1 MQSFVF
7 LPYFII
13 YVKMVVRR
21 REQNEGNEREVQRY
35 IELRGV
41 RVNNLK
47 NVSLKFPAG
56 RLVVV
61 TGLSGSGKSSLVF
74 DTLYAEGQRR
84 YVESLS
90 AYARQFLG
98 RMSKP
103 EVDFISGLA
112 PAIAIEQKSLSKN
125 PRSTVGTVTEIYE
138 YLKLLYARIG
148 RLYSPVSGQ
157 EVRRHSVGHVSDFVC
172 GLQAGLKVYVLA
184 PLRPLP
190 DGESGEAFYRREAD
204 RLKIMGFSRLYAY
217 EEGQVCGMEAVPE
230 SAWAQLG
237 ERYGLLVD
245 RFVVHP
251 EDKGFYSR
259 VFDSVQTAFNEG
271 DGRCRIVCEEAER
284 KRVWRFSNRL
294 EADGMTF
301 VKPSPNFFAFNN
313 PYGACKTCGGTGQI
327 VGESEEL
334 VIPDPS
340 LSVYENAV
348 ACWRGSK
355 MSAWKEAFIRNAAV
369 YDFPVHRPY
378 EELDRAQKQLLW
390 KGGKGVKGIDDWF
403 KFMDS
408 QAYKVQYRVLSARYR
423 GRTRCPEC
431 EGARLRPDAAYVK
444 VGGKSIQELAEL
456 PVSELYDFF
465 EHLELNGHEK
475 AVAQRMLT
483 EIRQRLSYL
492 LQVGVPYLSLNRASG
507 TLSGGEAQRIHL
519 ANALGSSLVGSMY
532 ILDEPSIGL
541 HPRDT
546 RRLIEVVL
554 QLRDLG
560 NTVVVVEHDEEMMRA
575 ADLIVDVG
583 PLAGHEGGEIV
594 FVGSPETMIR
604 EGQSLTARYLRDEL
618 RIPVPFSRRPWKH
631 YIELVGARENNLQN
645 LTVKFPLQVLTVVSG
660 VSGSGKSTLVKR
672 TLYPALSRALG
683 GSGDAGGRYDALRG
697 AVAQLGG
704 VEMVDQEPIG
714 RSTRSNP
721 VTYIKAFDDI
731 RNLYAALPLAKERH
745 YAPGYFS
752 FNTEGGRCETCQGEG
767 RVKVEMQFMADIY
780 LTCDTC
786 QGKRYKAEVLEVRYR
801 DKSITDLLE
810 MTVDEAAAFLAEDPS
825 NRYAAAAL
833 EKIKTLQ
840 AVGLGYLHLGQS
852 SSDLSGGEAQRIKLA
867 YFLRKGASEKPTLF
881 IFDEPTTGLHF
892 HDIDKLRTSF
902 EALLRAG
909 HTIVVVEHH
918 PDVIKL
924 ADWVIDMGP
933 EGGKRG
939 GTVLFEG
946 VPEDLP
952 GCKASYTA
960 PYIKEKLGVIRD
972 KSGVGQDASKNVTK
986 NGRKK

>member
-1 MQSFVF
+1 MAA
-7 LPYFII
+7 
-13 YVKMVVRR
+13 RR
-21 REQNEGNEREVQRY
+21 KEQKEENNKESERY

-157 EVRRHSVGHVSDFVC
+157 EVRRHSVSHVADFVC
-172 GLQAGLKVYVLA
+172 GLSAGLKVYVLS
-184 PLRPLP
+184 PLRPKP
-190 DGESGEAFYRREAD
+190 ADDRPSEFYRHEVE
-204 RLKIMGFSRLYAY
+204 RLKMMGFSRLYAY
-217 EEGQVCGMEAVPE
+217 EASAVCGMDDVPE
-230 SAWAQLG
+230 TAWQNLD

-245 RFVVHP
+245 RFAVHP
-251 EDKGFYSR
+251 EDKSFYSR

-271 DGRCRIVCEEAER
+271 EGACRIVCEGGDRA
-284 KRVWRFSNRL
+284 RVWTFSNRL

-334 VIPDPS
+334 VIPDPA

-355 MSAWKEAFIRNAAV
+355 MSAWKEAFLRNAAV

-378 EELDRAQKQLLW
+378 KDLDRAQKNLLW

-431 EGARLRPDAAYVK
+431 EGSRLRPDAAYVK
-444 VGGKSIQELAEL
+444 VGGKSIQELVEMPLAEL
-456 PVSELYDFF
+456 YGFF
-465 EHLELNGHEK
+465 EHLELNSHEK

-546 RRLIEVVL
+546 QRLIEVV
-554 QLRDLG
+554 QRLRDLG

-583 PLAGHEGGEIV
+583 PLAGREGGEIV
-594 FVGSPETMIR
+594 FVGSPETMIK
-604 EGQSLTARYLRDEL
+604 EGKSLTARYLRNEL
-618 RIPVPFSRRPWKH
+618 QIPVPFSRRPWKH

-645 LTVKFPLQVLTVVSG
+645 LTVKFPLQVLTVVTG

-672 TLYPALSRALG
+672 TLYPALSRVLG
-683 GSGDAGGRYDALRG
+683 GANDAVGKYEALRG
-697 AVAQLGG
+697 AVGQLGG

-731 RNLYAALPLAKERH
+731 RNLYASLPLATERH

-780 LTCDTC
+780 LTCDAC
-786 QGKRYKAEVLEVRYR
+786 GGKRYKAEVLEVRYR
-801 DKSITDLLE
+801 GKSITDLLD
-810 MTVDEAAAFLAEDPS
+810 MTVDEAVAFLEEDPD

-833 EKIKTLQ
+833 EKIRTLQ
-840 AVGLGYLHLGQS
+840 AVGLGYLQLGQS

-933 EGGKRG
+933 EGGRQG

-946 VPEDLP
+946 VPEDLLA
-952 GCKASYTA
+952 CKTSYTA
-960 PYIKEKLGVIRD
+960 RYIADKLVATKEKPGKKQTAPQNQR
-972 KSGVGQDASKNVTK
+972 K

>member
-1 MQSFVF
+1 M
-7 LPYFII
+7 
-13 YVKMVVRR
+13 RR
-21 REQNEGNEREVQRY
+21 REQNEQNERKVAERY

-47 NVSLKFPAG
+47 NVSLRFPAG

-148 RLYSPVSGQ
+148 RIYSPVSGQ
-157 EVRRHSVGHVSDFVC
+157 EVRRHSVGHVADFIS
-172 GLQAGLKVYVLA
+172 GLTAGAKVYVLS
-184 PLRPLP
+184 PLR
-190 DGESGEAFYRREAD
+190 SVSAGEAESTFYRREIE
-204 RLKIMGFSRLYAY
+204 RLKMMGFSRLYAY
-217 EEGQVCGMEAVPE
+217 EASEICGMDALSDEALDRL
-230 SAWAQLG
+230 AD
-237 ERYGLLVD
+237 RYGLLVD

-271 DGRCRIVCEEAER
+271 DGRCRVVCEGTDK
-284 KRVWRFSNRL
+284 KRDWSFSNRL

-355 MSAWKEAFIRNAAV
+355 MSAWKEAFMRNAAV

-378 EELDRAQKQLLW
+378 GELDRAQKNLLW

-431 EGARLRPDAAYVK
+431 EGTRLRPDAAYVK

-456 PVSELYDFF
+456 PVSDLYEFF
-465 EHLELNGHEK
+465 ENLELNSHEK
-475 AVAQRMLT
+475 AIAQRMLT

-546 RRLIEVVL
+546 RRLIDVVL
-554 QLRDLG
+554 RLRDLG

-583 PLAGHEGGEIV
+583 PLAGREGGEIV
-594 FVGSPETMIR
+594 FVGSPETMIK
-604 EGQSLTARYLRDEL
+604 EGQSLTARYLRNEL
-618 RIPVPFSRRPWKH
+618 QI
-631 YIELVGARENNLQN
+631 
-645 LTVKFPLQVLTVVSG
+645 
-660 VSGSGKSTLVKR
+660 
-672 TLYPALSRALG
+672 
-683 GSGDAGGRYDALRG
+683 
-697 AVAQLGG
+697 
-704 VEMVDQEPIG
+704 
-714 RSTRSNP
+714 
-721 VTYIKAFDDI
+721 
-731 RNLYAALPLAKERH
+731 
-745 YAPGYFS
+745 
-752 FNTEGGRCETCQGEG
+752 
-767 RVKVEMQFMADIY
+767 
-780 LTCDTC
+780 
-786 QGKRYKAEVLEVRYR
+786 
-801 DKSITDLLE
+801 
-810 MTVDEAAAFLAEDPS
+810 
-825 NRYAAAAL
+825 
-833 EKIKTLQ
+833 
-840 AVGLGYLHLGQS
+840 
-852 SSDLSGGEAQRIKLA
+852 
-867 YFLRKGASEKPTLF
+867 
-881 IFDEPTTGLHF
+881 
-892 HDIDKLRTSF
+892 
-902 EALLRAG
+902 
-909 HTIVVVEHH
+909 
-918 PDVIKL
+918 
-924 ADWVIDMGP
+924 
-933 EGGKRG
+933 
-939 GTVLFEG
+939 
-946 VPEDLP
+946 
-952 GCKASYTA
+952 
-960 PYIKEKLGVIRD
+960 
-972 KSGVGQDASKNVTK
+972 
-986 NGRKK
+986 

>member
-1 MQSFVF
+1 MAA
-7 LPYFII
+7 
-13 YVKMVVRR
+13 RR
-21 REQNEGNEREVQRY
+21 KEQKEENNKESERY

-157 EVRRHSVGHVSDFVC
+157 EVRRHSVSHVADFVC
-172 GLQAGLKVYVLA
+172 GLSAGLKVYVLS
-184 PLRPLP
+184 PLRPKP
-190 DGESGEAFYRREAD
+190 ADDRPSEFYRHEVE
-204 RLKIMGFSRLYAY
+204 RLKMMGFSRLYAY
-217 EEGQVCGMEAVPE
+217 EASAVCGMDDVPE
-230 SAWAQLG
+230 TAWQNLD

-245 RFVVHP
+245 RFAVHP
-251 EDKGFYSR
+251 EDKSFYSR

-271 DGRCRIVCEEAER
+271 EGSCRIVCEGGDRA
-284 KRVWRFSNRL
+284 RVWTFSNRL

-334 VIPDPS
+334 VIPDPA

-355 MSAWKEAFIRNAAV
+355 MSAWKEAFLRNAAV

-378 EELDRAQKQLLW
+378 KDLDRAQKNLLW

-431 EGARLRPDAAYVK
+431 EGSRLRPDAAYVK
-444 VGGKSIQELAEL
+444 VGGKSIQELVEMPLAEL
-456 PVSELYDFF
+456 YGFF
-465 EHLELNGHEK
+465 EHLELNSHEK

-546 RRLIEVVL
+546 QRLIEVV
-554 QLRDLG
+554 QRLRDLG

-575 ADLIVDVG
+575 ADLLVDVG
-583 PLAGHEGGEIV
+583 PLAGREGGEIV
-594 FVGSPETMIR
+594 FVGSPETMIK
-604 EGQSLTARYLRDEL
+604 EGKSLTARYLRNEL
-618 RIPVPFSRRPWKH
+618 QIPVPFSRRPWKH

-645 LTVKFPLQVLTVVSG
+645 LTVKFPLQVLTVVTG

-672 TLYPALSRALG
+672 TLYPALSRVLG
-683 GSGDAGGRYDALRG
+683 GANDAVGKYEALRG
-697 AVAQLGG
+697 AVGQLGG

-731 RNLYAALPLAKERH
+731 RNLYASLPLAKERH

-752 FNTEGGRCETCQGEG
+752 FNAEGGRCETCQGEG

-780 LTCDTC
+780 LTCDAC
-786 QGKRYKAEVLEVRYR
+786 GGKRYKAEVLEVRYR
-801 DKSITDLLE
+801 GKSITDLLD
-810 MTVDEAAAFLAEDPS
+810 MTVDEAVAFLEEDPD

-833 EKIKTLQ
+833 EKIRTLQ
-840 AVGLGYLHLGQS
+840 AVGLGYLQLGQS

-933 EGGKRG
+933 EGGKQG

-946 VPEDLP
+946 VPEDLLA
-952 GCKASYTA
+952 CKTSYTA
-960 PYIKEKLGVIRD
+960 RYIADKLVATKEKPGKKQTAPQNQR
-972 KSGVGQDASKNVTK
+972 K

>member
-1 MQSFVF
+1 MAA
-7 LPYFII
+7 
-13 YVKMVVRR
+13 RR
-21 REQNEGNEREVQRY
+21 KEQKEENNKESERY

-157 EVRRHSVGHVSDFVC
+157 EVRRHSVSHVADFVC
-172 GLQAGLKVYVLA
+172 GLSAGLKVYVLS
-184 PLRPLP
+184 PLRPKP
-190 DGESGEAFYRREAD
+190 ADDRPSEFYRHEVE
-204 RLKIMGFSRLYAY
+204 RLKMMGFSRLYAY
-217 EEGQVCGMEAVPE
+217 EASAVCGMDDVPE
-230 SAWAQLG
+230 TAWQNLD

-245 RFVVHP
+245 RFAVHP
-251 EDKGFYSR
+251 EDKSFYSR

-271 DGRCRIVCEEAER
+271 EGSCRIVCEGGDRA
-284 KRVWRFSNRL
+284 RVWTFSNRL

-334 VIPDPS
+334 VIPDPA

-355 MSAWKEAFIRNAAV
+355 MSAWKEAFLRNAAV

-378 EELDRAQKQLLW
+378 KDLDRAQKNLLW

-431 EGARLRPDAAYVK
+431 EGSRLRPDAAYVK
-444 VGGKSIQELAEL
+444 VGGKSIQELVEMPLAEL
-456 PVSELYDFF
+456 YGFF
-465 EHLELNGHEK
+465 EHLELNSHEK

-546 RRLIEVVL
+546 QRLIAVV
-554 QLRDLG
+554 QRLRDLG

-583 PLAGHEGGEIV
+583 PLAGREGGEIV
-594 FVGSPETMIR
+594 FVGSPETMIK
-604 EGQSLTARYLRDEL
+604 EGKSLTARYLRNEL
-618 RIPVPFSRRPWKH
+618 QIPVPFSRRPWKH

-645 LTVKFPLQVLTVVSG
+645 LTVKFPLQVLTVVTG

-672 TLYPALSRALG
+672 TLYPALSRVLG
-683 GSGDAGGRYDALRG
+683 GANDAVGKYEALRG
-697 AVAQLGG
+697 AVGQLGG

-731 RNLYAALPLAKERH
+731 RNLYASLPLAKERH

-752 FNTEGGRCETCQGEG
+752 FNAEGGRCETCQGEG

-780 LTCDTC
+780 LTCDAC
-786 QGKRYKAEVLEVRYR
+786 GGKRYKAEVLEVRYR
-801 DKSITDLLE
+801 GKSITDLLE
-810 MTVDEAAAFLAEDPS
+810 MTVDEAVAFLEEDPD

-833 EKIKTLQ
+833 EKIRTLQ
-840 AVGLGYLHLGQS
+840 EVGLGYLQLGQS

-933 EGGKRG
+933 EGGKQG

-946 VPEDLP
+946 VPEDLLA
-952 GCKASYTA
+952 CKTSYTA
-960 PYIKEKLGVIRD
+960 RYIADKLVATKEKPGKKQTAPQNQR
-972 KSGVGQDASKNVTK
+972 K

>member
-1 MQSFVF
+1 MAA
-7 LPYFII
+7 
-13 YVKMVVRR
+13 RR
-21 REQNEGNEREVQRY
+21 KEQKEENNKESERY

-157 EVRRHSVGHVSDFVC
+157 EVRRHSVSHVADFVC
-172 GLQAGLKVYVLA
+172 GLSAGLKVYVLS
-184 PLRPLP
+184 PLRPKP
-190 DGESGEAFYRREAD
+190 ADDRPSEFYRHEVE
-204 RLKIMGFSRLYAY
+204 RLKMMGFSRLYAY
-217 EEGQVCGMEAVPE
+217 EASAVCGMDDVPE
-230 SAWAQLG
+230 PAWQNLD

-245 RFVVHP
+245 RFAVHP
-251 EDKGFYSR
+251 EDKSFYSR

-271 DGRCRIVCEEAER
+271 EGSCRIVCEGGDRA
-284 KRVWRFSNRL
+284 RVWTFSNRL

-334 VIPDPS
+334 VIPDPA

-355 MSAWKEAFIRNAAV
+355 MSAWKEAFLRNAAV

-378 EELDRAQKQLLW
+378 KDLDRAQKNLLW

-431 EGARLRPDAAYVK
+431 EGSRLRPDAAYVK
-444 VGGKSIQELAEL
+444 VGGKSIQELVEMPLAEL
-456 PVSELYDFF
+456 YGFF
-465 EHLELNGHEK
+465 EHLELNSHEK

-546 RRLIEVVL
+546 QRLIEVV
-554 QLRDLG
+554 QRLRDLG

-575 ADLIVDVG
+575 ADLLVDVG
-583 PLAGHEGGEIV
+583 PLAGREGGEIV
-594 FVGSPETMIR
+594 FVGSPETMIK
-604 EGQSLTARYLRDEL
+604 EGKSLTARYLRNEL
-618 RIPVPFSRRPWKH
+618 QIPVPFSRRPWKH

-645 LTVKFPLQVLTVVSG
+645 LTVKFPLQVLTVVTG

-672 TLYPALSRALG
+672 TLYPALSRVLG
-683 GSGDAGGRYDALRG
+683 GANDAVGKYEALRG
-697 AVAQLGG
+697 AVGQLGG

-731 RNLYAALPLAKERH
+731 RNLYASLPLAKERH

-780 LTCDTC
+780 LTCDAC
-786 QGKRYKAEVLEVRYR
+786 GGKRYKAEVLEVRYR
-801 DKSITDLLE
+801 GKSITDLLE
-810 MTVDEAAAFLAEDPS
+810 MTVDEAVAFLEEDPD

-833 EKIKTLQ
+833 EKIRTLQ
-840 AVGLGYLHLGQS
+840 AVGLGYLQLGQS

-933 EGGKRG
+933 EGGKQG

-946 VPEDLP
+946 VPEDLLA
-952 GCKASYTA
+952 CKTSYTA
-960 PYIKEKLGVIRD
+960 RYIADKLVATKEKPGKKQTAPQNQR
-972 KSGVGQDASKNVTK
+972 K

>member
-1 MQSFVF
+1 MAA
-7 LPYFII
+7 
-13 YVKMVVRR
+13 RR
-21 REQNEGNEREVQRY
+21 KEQKEENNKESERY

-157 EVRRHSVGHVSDFVC
+157 EVRRHSVSHVADFVC
-172 GLQAGLKVYVLA
+172 GLSAGLKVYVLS
-184 PLRPLP
+184 PLRPKP
-190 DGESGEAFYRREAD
+190 ADDRPSEFYRHEVE
-204 RLKIMGFSRLYAY
+204 RLKMMGFSRLYAY
-217 EEGQVCGMEAVPE
+217 EASAVCGMDDVPE
-230 SAWAQLG
+230 TAWQNLD

-245 RFVVHP
+245 RFAVHP
-251 EDKGFYSR
+251 EDKSFYSR

-271 DGRCRIVCEEAER
+271 EGSCRIVCEGGDRA
-284 KRVWRFSNRL
+284 RVWTFSNRL

-334 VIPDPS
+334 VIPDPA

-355 MSAWKEAFIRNAAV
+355 MSAWKEAFLRNAAV

-378 EELDRAQKQLLW
+378 KDLDRAQKNLLW

-431 EGARLRPDAAYVK
+431 EGSRLRPDAAYVK
-444 VGGKSIQELAEL
+444 VGGKSIQELVEMPLAEL
-456 PVSELYDFF
+456 YGFF
-465 EHLELNGHEK
+465 EHLELNSHEK

-546 RRLIEVVL
+546 QRLIEVV
-554 QLRDLG
+554 QRLRDLG

-575 ADLIVDVG
+575 ADLLVDVG
-583 PLAGHEGGEIV
+583 PLAGREGGEIV
-594 FVGSPETMIR
+594 IVGSPETMIK
-604 EGQSLTARYLRDEL
+604 EGKSLTARYLRNEL
-618 RIPVPFSRRPWKH
+618 QIPVPFSRRPWKH

-645 LTVKFPLQVLTVVSG
+645 LTVKFPLQVLTVVTG

-672 TLYPALSRALG
+672 TLYPALSRVLG
-683 GSGDAGGRYDALRG
+683 GANDAVGKYEALRG
-697 AVAQLGG
+697 AVGQLGG

-731 RNLYAALPLAKERH
+731 RNLYASLPLAKERH

-752 FNTEGGRCETCQGEG
+752 FNAEGGRCETCQGEG

-780 LTCDTC
+780 LTCDAC
-786 QGKRYKAEVLEVRYR
+786 GGKRYKAEVLEVRYR
-801 DKSITDLLE
+801 GKSITDLLD
-810 MTVDEAAAFLAEDPS
+810 MTVDEAVAFLEEDPD

-833 EKIKTLQ
+833 EKIRTVQ
-840 AVGLGYLHLGQS
+840 AVGLGYLQLGQS

-933 EGGKRG
+933 EGGKQG

-946 VPEDLP
+946 VPEDLLA
-952 GCKASYTA
+952 CKTSYTA
-960 PYIKEKLGVIRD
+960 RYIADKLVATKEKPGKKQTAPQNQR
-972 KSGVGQDASKNVTK
+972 K

>member
-1 MQSFVF
+1 MAA
-7 LPYFII
+7 
-13 YVKMVVRR
+13 RR
-21 REQNEGNEREVQRY
+21 KEQKEENNKESERY

-157 EVRRHSVGHVSDFVC
+157 EVRRHSVSHVADFVC
-172 GLQAGLKVYVLA
+172 GLSAGLKVYVLS
-184 PLRPLP
+184 PLRPKP
-190 DGESGEAFYRREAD
+190 ADDRPSEFYRHEVE
-204 RLKIMGFSRLYAY
+204 RLKMMGFSRLYAY
-217 EEGQVCGMEAVPE
+217 EASAVCGMDDVPE
-230 SAWAQLG
+230 TAWQNLD

-245 RFVVHP
+245 RFAVHP
-251 EDKGFYSR
+251 EDKSFYSR

-271 DGRCRIVCEEAER
+271 EGACRIVCEGGDRA
-284 KRVWRFSNRL
+284 RVWTFSNRL

-334 VIPDPS
+334 VIPDPA

-355 MSAWKEAFIRNAAV
+355 MSAWKEAFLRNAAV

-378 EELDRAQKQLLW
+378 KDLDRAQKNLLW

-431 EGARLRPDAAYVK
+431 EGSRLRPDAAYVK
-444 VGGKSIQELAEL
+444 VGGKSIQELVEMPLAEL
-456 PVSELYDFF
+456 YGFF
-465 EHLELNGHEK
+465 EHLELNSHEK

-546 RRLIEVVL
+546 QRLIEVV
-554 QLRDLG
+554 QRLRDLG

-583 PLAGHEGGEIV
+583 PLAGREGGEIV
-594 FVGSPETMIR
+594 FVGSPETMIK
-604 EGQSLTARYLRDEL
+604 EGKSLTARYLRNEL
-618 RIPVPFSRRPWKH
+618 QIPVPFSRRPWKH

-645 LTVKFPLQVLTVVSG
+645 LTVKFPLQVLTVVTG

-672 TLYPALSRALG
+672 TLYPALSRVLG
-683 GSGDAGGRYDALRG
+683 GANDAVGKYEALRG
-697 AVAQLGG
+697 AVGQLGG

-731 RNLYAALPLAKERH
+731 RNLYASLPLAKERH

-780 LTCDTC
+780 LTCDAC
-786 QGKRYKAEVLEVRYR
+786 GGKRYKAEVLEVRYR
-801 DKSITDLLE
+801 GKSITDLLD
-810 MTVDEAAAFLAEDPS
+810 MTVDEAVAFLEEDPD

-833 EKIKTLQ
+833 EKIRTLQ
-840 AVGLGYLHLGQS
+840 AVGLGYLQLGQS

-933 EGGKRG
+933 EGGRQG

-946 VPEDLP
+946 VPEDLLA
-952 GCKASYTA
+952 CKTSYTA
-960 PYIKEKLGVIRD
+960 RYIADKLVATKEKPGKKQTAPQNQR
-972 KSGVGQDASKNVTK
+972 K

>member
-1 MQSFVF
+1 MAA
-7 LPYFII
+7 
-13 YVKMVVRR
+13 RR
-21 REQNEGNEREVQRY
+21 KEQKEENNKESERY

-157 EVRRHSVGHVSDFVC
+157 EVRRHSVSHVADFVC
-172 GLQAGLKVYVLA
+172 GLSAGLKVYVLS
-184 PLRPLP
+184 PLRPKP
-190 DGESGEAFYRREAD
+190 ADDRPSEFYRHEVE
-204 RLKIMGFSRLYAY
+204 RLKMMGFSRLYAY
-217 EEGQVCGMEAVPE
+217 EASAVCGMDDVPE
-230 SAWAQLG
+230 TAWQNLD

-245 RFVVHP
+245 RFAVHP
-251 EDKGFYSR
+251 EDKSFYSR

-271 DGRCRIVCEEAER
+271 EGSCRIVCEGGDRA
-284 KRVWRFSNRL
+284 RVWTFSNRL

-334 VIPDPS
+334 VIPDPA

-355 MSAWKEAFIRNAAV
+355 MSAWKEAFLRNAAV

-378 EELDRAQKQLLW
+378 KDLDRAQKNLLW

-431 EGARLRPDAAYVK
+431 EGSRLRPDAAYVK
-444 VGGKSIQELAEL
+444 VGGKSIQELVEMPLAEL
-456 PVSELYDFF
+456 YGFF
-465 EHLELNGHEK
+465 EHLELNSHEK

-546 RRLIEVVL
+546 QRLIAVV
-554 QLRDLG
+554 QRLRDLG

-583 PLAGHEGGEIV
+583 PLAGREGGEIV
-594 FVGSPETMIR
+594 FVGSPETMIK
-604 EGQSLTARYLRDEL
+604 EGKSLTARYLRNEL
-618 RIPVPFSRRPWKH
+618 QIPVPFSRRPWKH

-645 LTVKFPLQVLTVVSG
+645 LTVKFPLQVLTVVTG

-672 TLYPALSRALG
+672 TLYPALSRVLG
-683 GSGDAGGRYDALRG
+683 GANDAVGKYEALRG
-697 AVAQLGG
+697 AVGQLGG

-731 RNLYAALPLAKERH
+731 RNLYASLPLAKERH

-752 FNTEGGRCETCQGEG
+752 FNAEGGRCETCQGEG

-780 LTCDTC
+780 LTCDAC
-786 QGKRYKAEVLEVRYR
+786 GGKRYKAEVLEVRYR
-801 DKSITDLLE
+801 GKSITDLLE
-810 MTVDEAAAFLAEDPS
+810 MTVDEAVAFLEEDPD

-833 EKIKTLQ
+833 EKIRTLQ
-840 AVGLGYLHLGQS
+840 AVGLGYLQLGQS

-933 EGGKRG
+933 EGGKQG

-946 VPEDLP
+946 VPEDLLA
-952 GCKASYTA
+952 CKTSYTA
-960 PYIKEKLGVIRD
+960 RYIADKLVATKEKPGKKQTAPQNQR
-972 KSGVGQDASKNVTK
+972 K

>member
-1 MQSFVF
+1 M
-7 LPYFII
+7 
-13 YVKMVVRR
+13 
-21 REQNEGNEREVQRY
+21 
-35 IELRGV
+35 
-41 RVNNLK
+41 
-47 NVSLKFPAG
+47 
-56 RLVVV
+56 VVV

-112 PAIAIEQKSLSKN
+112 PAIAIEQKVLSKN

-148 RLYSPVSGQ
+148 RIYSPVSGG
-157 EVRRHSVGHVSDFVC
+157 EVRRHSVGHVADFIC
-172 GLQAGLKVYVLA
+172 TMPQGARVYVLS
-184 PLRPLP
+184 PLRGGEAIGEASGEV
-190 DGESGEAFYRREAD
+190 DGEQVGHDQALQ
-204 RLKIMGFSRLYAY
+204 RLKVMGFSRLYAY
-217 EEGQVCGMEAVPE
+217 ETGEICSLEAVPNK
-230 SAWAQLG
+230 AWAQLTAD
-237 ERYGLLVD
+237 YGLLVD
-245 RFVVHP
+245 RFVAHP
-251 EDKGFYSR
+251 EDKSFYSR

-271 DGRCRIVCEEAER
+271 EGRCRVVCEQEEGR
-284 KRVWRFSNRL
+284 RTWSFSNRL
-294 EADGMTF
+294 EADGMSF

-313 PYGACKTCGGTGQI
+313 PYGACKTCGGTGHI

-334 VIPDPS
+334 VIPNPD
-340 LSVYENAV
+340 LSVYEEAV

-355 MSAWKEAFIRNAAV
+355 MSAWKDAFMRNAAA
-369 YDFPVHRPY
+369 YDFPIHRPY
-378 EELDRAQKQLLW
+378 KDLDKAQKQLLW
-390 KGGKGVKGIDDWF
+390 KGARGVKGISDWF

-408 QAYKVQYRVLSARYR
+408 QAYKVQYRVLSSRYR

-431 EGARLRPDAAYVK
+431 EGSRLRPDAAYVK
-444 VGGKSIQELAEL
+444 VGGKSIQELVEL
-456 PVSELYDFF
+456 PIGELYDFF
-465 EHLELNGHEK
+465 ENLSLNSHEK
-475 AVAQRMLT
+475 AIAKRMLT

-519 ANALGSSLVGSMY
+519 ANALGSSLIGSMY

-546 RRLIEVVL
+546 GRLIEVVQ

-560 NTVVVVEHDEEMMRA
+560 NTVIVVEHDEEMMRA

-583 PLAGHEGGEIV
+583 PLSGREGGEIV
-594 FVGSPETMIR
+594 FEGTPQAMIKT
-604 EGQSLTARYLRDEL
+604 GQSLTARYLRNEL
-618 RIPVPFSRRPWKH
+618 QIPVPFSRRPWKQ
-631 YIELVGARENNLQN
+631 YIEVVGAKENNLQN
-645 LTVKFPLQVLTVVSG
+645 LSVKIPLQVLTVVSG
-660 VSGSGKSTLVKR
+660 VSGSGKSTLVKQ
-672 TLYPALSRALG
+672 TLYPALNRQLNGA
-683 GSGDAGGRYDALRG
+683 GDAVGKFDALRG
-697 AVAQLGG
+697 SVGALSS
-704 VEMVDQEPIG
+704 VELVDQEPIG

-721 VTYIKAFDDI
+721 VTYIKAFDDL
-731 RNLYAALPLAKERH
+731 RNLFAALPLAKERH

-767 RVKVEMQFMADIY
+767 KVKVEMQFMADIY

-786 QGKRYKAEVLEVRYR
+786 QGKRYKQEVLEVRYR
-801 DKSITDLLE
+801 GKNITDLLD
-810 MTVDEAAAFLAEDPS
+810 MTVDEAVAFLEEDPD
-825 NRYAAAAL
+825 NRQAASAL

-840 AVGLGYLHLGQS
+840 SVGLGYLQLGQS

-892 HDIDKLRTSF
+892 HDIDRLRTSF

-918 PDVIKL
+918 PDVIKI

-933 EGGKRG
+933 EGGKG
-939 GTVLFEG
+939 GGRIVFEG
-946 VPEDLP
+946 VPEDLVK
-952 GCKASYTA
+952 CQASRTA
-960 PYIKEKLGVIRD
+960 PYIKEKLEVGTAKAATAKTAKPVATAAPKKAAKPAA
-972 KSGVGQDASKNVTK
+972 KSAKSAPKPETKASAPKSAPTPTKTEKK